1 MEPAAPHATGAMF
14 EFRAAIDDAVSA
26 FSVDAAA
33 KVNSAADHRAYRIAA
48 RRAGDGGEIIR
59 QRYTKLVGH

>member
-1 MEPAAPHATGAMF
+1 MEPAAPHATSGMF
-14 EFRAAIDDAVSA
+14 ELRAAIDDAVSA

-48 RRAGDGGEIIR
+48 RAGDGGEIIR